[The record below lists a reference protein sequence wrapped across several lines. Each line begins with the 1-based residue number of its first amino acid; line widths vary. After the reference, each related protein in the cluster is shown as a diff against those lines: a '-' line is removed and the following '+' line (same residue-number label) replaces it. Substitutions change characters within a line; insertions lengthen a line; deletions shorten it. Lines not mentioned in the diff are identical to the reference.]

1 MTSIIQKF
9 YSDKRMKSLFIDNE
23 IKYIGSQLAP
33 HWIYKNFKIQGDAI
47 VAFCGECEVK
57 LTEMVDIEDV
67 INNEPIYSK
76 YMLSFI
82 TEQFNVELVEGV
94 FRQRLLISCIK
105 EALEKR
111 GFVIKRSG
119 DDLFVNGKKLSVS
132 IATKSLTSVLIHTGL
147 NILSDGAPIPVSGLE
162 SDMGIKDIKEF
173 ALDVMKNY
181 SDEIDDIILASTKVR
196 GV

>member
-1 MTSIIQKF
+1 
-9 YSDKRMKSLFIDNE
+9 MKTLFTEEE

-82 TEQFNVELVEGV
+82 SEQFNIGLVEGV
-94 FRQRLLISCIK
+94 LRQRLLISTIK
-105 EALEKR
+105 ETLEKR
-111 GFVIKRSG
+111 GFNLKRNG
-119 DDLFVNGKKLSVS
+119 DDLFVNNKKLSVS
-132 IATKSLTSVLIHTGL
+132 IATKSVNSVLIHTGI
-147 NILSDGAPIPVSGLE
+147 NILSEGAPIQVSGLK
-162 SDMGIKDIKEF
+162 SDLGIDDIKDF
-173 ALDVMKNY
+173 ALEVMKNY
-181 SDEIDDIILASTKVR
+181 TEEVDDIVLASTKVR

>member
-1 MTSIIQKF
+1 
-9 YSDKRMKSLFIDNE
+9 MKTLFIEDK

-47 VAFCGECEVK
+47 VAFCGECDVK
-57 LTEMVDIEDV
+57 LSEMVDIEDV

-94 FRQRLLISCIK
+94 FRQRLLICVIK
-105 EALEKR
+105 ETLENL
-111 GFVIKRSG
+111 GFRISRDG

-147 NILSDGAPIPVSGLE
+147 NILIEGAPIPVSALK
-162 SDMGIKDIKEF
+162 SDLGIQDIKGF
-173 ALDVMKNY
+173 ALEVMKKY
-181 SDEIDDIILASTKVR
+181 SQEIEDIKLASTKVR